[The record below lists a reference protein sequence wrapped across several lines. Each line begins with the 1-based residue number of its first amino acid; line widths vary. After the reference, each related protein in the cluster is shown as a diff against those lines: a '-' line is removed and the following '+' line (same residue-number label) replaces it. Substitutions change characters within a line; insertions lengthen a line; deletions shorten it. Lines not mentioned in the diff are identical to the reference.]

1 MVKKSVSQTL
11 KKKVQ
16 KLEQDLD
23 KLQFQKADLIAKE
36 KALQKSLKETN
47 ASYIVALMA
56 ESGKSIEELENFE
69 QLPAGGNGGEGHVQD
84 Y

>member
-23 KLQFQKADLIAKE
+23 KLQSQKVDLIAKE

-56 ESGKSIEELENFE
+56 ESGKTIEELENFA
-69 QLPAGGNGGEGHVQD
+69 QLPAVGNGGEGHVQD